1 MNQLVESED
10 YLKIP
15 GPFTAWPATLLEEV
29 YEVLCR
35 KTCSSYYL
43 NILIQPQI
51 RNFKIQ
57 LGSIHYATVFLQQRC
72 PMLENFELTGSIDV
86 IPEFF
91 ISVFSHFPHLVKI
104 NLSGNVIDDRS
115 FETIGISCHN
125 LQHLN
130 VCGSTIQD
138 AGLRFLS
145 SSKQNIPRCK
155 KLMHVNLQKTRVS
168 REGVGTL
175 LYFHPQLTDLL
186 YEDTIGAYSVV
197 KRLALENNHKTQFII
212 MGLANV
218 GEYQVKLL
226 SCHEKRDINTEFNI
240 ALEHNPN
247 FEEIDI
253 VDSYLRSKILSSFQ
267 SWKHLHSL
275 TIGNNDEFAIEFA
288 EGIAP
293 IVSACGSTLRKVSL
307 NKISYVDIELIGK
320 TCNKLEVLTLSHIL
334 SYGKIKN
341 LNHRSFCNLEE
352 LDFLNEYGCHIAHN
366 ILKQL
371 LFNSKNLQYLHL
383 QSLDCLDDILWS
395 QVVRKNNL
403 TSLVSLTLDQCHYIP
418 GQDIE
423 GRTLLSA

>member
-1 MNQLVESED
+1 M
-10 YLKIP
+10 
-15 GPFTAWPATLLEEV
+15 
-29 YEVLCR
+29 
-35 KTCSSYYL
+35 
-43 NILIQPQI
+43 
-51 RNFKIQ
+51 
-57 LGSIHYATVFLQQRC
+57 
-72 PMLENFELTGSIDV
+72 
-86 IPEFF
+86 
-91 ISVFSHFPHLVKI
+91 
-104 NLSGNVIDDRS
+104 
-115 FETIGISCHN
+115 
-125 LQHLN
+125 
-130 VCGSTIQD
+130 
-138 AGLRFLS
+138 
-145 SSKQNIPRCK
+145 
-155 KLMHVNLQKTRVS
+155 
-168 REGVGTL
+168 
-175 LYFHPQLTDLL
+175 
-186 YEDTIGAYSVV
+186 
-197 KRLALENNHKTQFII
+197 
-212 MGLANV
+212 
-218 GEYQVKLL
+218 
-226 SCHEKRDINTEFNI
+226 
-240 ALEHNPN
+240 
-247 FEEIDI
+247 
-253 VDSYLRSKILSSFQ
+253 RSKILSSFQ
-267 SWKHLHSL
+267 SCKHLHSL